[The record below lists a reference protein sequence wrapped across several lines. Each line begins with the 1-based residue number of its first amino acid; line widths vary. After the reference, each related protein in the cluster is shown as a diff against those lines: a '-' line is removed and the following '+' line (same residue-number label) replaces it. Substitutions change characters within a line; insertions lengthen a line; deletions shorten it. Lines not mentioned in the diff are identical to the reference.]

1 MQALLTSLNT
11 LNNSTFITNN
21 TTKRKFKIDKITD
34 NMLHC
39 TATDYDEYYYDNEDF
54 EDLYENELNM
64 LISSE
69 EHLDLLTL
77 DISNFT
83 FN

>member
-1 MQALLTSLNT
+1 MKALL
-11 LNNSTFITNN
+11 NSTFITNN
-21 TTKRKFKIDKITD
+21 TTKRKFKIDNVTD

-39 TATDYDEYYYDNEDF
+39 TAIEYNDYYYNNEEF
-54 EDLYENELNM
+54 EDLYGHELNM

-69 EHLDLLTL
+69 EHLDLKTL

-83 FN
+83 FS